1 MTPPSDN
8 FTTTDLMAAASKML
22 SDGSYRQVTKGAEG
36 WDTPTSR
43 LFEDEYNVVGIAVFE
58 TCAEL
63 LQSWPDVQGS
73 LVDVIS
79 QHISREESKAW
90 DGYLVLLSPGLASAH
105 RQAIDTVRHN
115 TI

>member
-1 MTPPSDN
+1 
-8 FTTTDLMAAASKML
+8 MAAASKML

-79 QHISREESKAW
+79 QHIGREESKAW
-90 DGYLVLLSPGLASAH
+90 DGYLVLLSPGAGVRASSS
-105 RQAIDTVRHN
+105 DRHG
-115 TI
+115 TP